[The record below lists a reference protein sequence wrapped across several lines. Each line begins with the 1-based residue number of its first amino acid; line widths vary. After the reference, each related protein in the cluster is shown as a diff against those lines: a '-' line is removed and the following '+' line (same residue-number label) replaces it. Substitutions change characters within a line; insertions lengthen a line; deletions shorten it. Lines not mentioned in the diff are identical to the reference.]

1 MVASWGT
8 MLPWGVVLAKRR
20 VHQWFVYHRNLQSIG
35 WLLQLIGMIAI
46 VLHVQ
51 ESSGGSG
58 GAAVVHFASLHG
70 KIGLAVS
77 SIGTLQPLNALM
89 RPHSVNH
96 VTGKRTKGRATW
108 EIIHKTFGWLAVLG

>member
-51 ESSGGSG
+51 ESSGGGG
-58 GAAVVHFASLHG
+58 GAVVIHFESLHG

-89 RPHSVNH
+89 RPHPVNH

-108 EIIHKTFGWLAVLG
+108 EIIHKTFGWLASNC